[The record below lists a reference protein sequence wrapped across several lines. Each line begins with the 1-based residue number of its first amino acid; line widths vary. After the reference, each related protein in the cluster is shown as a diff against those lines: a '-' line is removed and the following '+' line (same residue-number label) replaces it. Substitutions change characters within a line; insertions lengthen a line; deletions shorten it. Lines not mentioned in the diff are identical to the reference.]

1 MAFKSFKIQKHG
13 KVHGE
18 SPGVPTGVPIGSPS
32 YPAISMWPE
41 GTVGCSELLAY
52 LGMAQ
57 AF

>member
-1 MAFKSFKIQKHG
+1 MFHLAHQDNFPADSIPFHG
-13 KVHGE
+13 KRRALCHVMN
-18 SPGVPTGVPIGSPS
+18 
-32 YPAISMWPE
+32 MWPE